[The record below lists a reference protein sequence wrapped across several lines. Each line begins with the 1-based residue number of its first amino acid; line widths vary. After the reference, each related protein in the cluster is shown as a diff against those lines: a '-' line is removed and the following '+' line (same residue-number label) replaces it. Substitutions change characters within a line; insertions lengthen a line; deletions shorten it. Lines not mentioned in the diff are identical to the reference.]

1 VVQESVLA
9 LDAIALVQ
17 RFDETVLRA
26 AFGKPEWAIPIFVV
40 FTTVGGGWPLLWLV
54 PFLFRR
60 STRATAL
67 WLTGAVLLTSSTVNL
82 IKEIVGRA
90 RPCDAMGWCT
100 ALQIV
105 SPGGHSFPSGHAAGS
120 FAFAGF
126 VAVRVPRW
134 ALASGIYAAIVAW
147 SRAALGVHYPSD
159 VLAGALLGTM
169 IGVVVGRVS
178 RPPSEVAAG
187 VATIDPA
194 TSDRA

>member
-1 VVQESVLA
+1 MPAAVQN
-9 LDAIALVQ
+9 
-17 RFDETVLRA
+17 FDVAVLRA
-26 AFGKPEWAIPIFVV
+26 TFGKPEWAIPIFSV
-40 FTTVGGGWPLLWLV
+40 FTTIGAGWPLLWLI
-54 PFLFRR
+54 PFLFKRGA
-60 STRATAL
+60 RATAL

-100 ALQIV
+100 TLQIA

-134 ALASGIYAAIVAW
+134 TLVAGIYAAIVAW
-147 SRAALGVHYPSD
+147 SRCALGVHYPSD
-159 VLAGALLGTM
+159 VLTGAVLGTM
-169 IGVVVGRVS
+169 IGVAVGRAS
-178 RPPSEVAAG
+178 RPAGPTFAA
-187 VATIDPA
+187 I